1 MSDAA
6 GTLSEQVEQHPG
18 SSAFSW
24 IETLLQDVRFGLRVL
39 RKNPGFTAVAILT
52 LALGIG
58 ATTAI
63 FTVVDK
69 VLLQPFAA
77 PDPDHIVVLMQAYE
91 GGRSPI
97 ISIPNFMMWRDQPR
111 VLDEAALYGFPG
123 TLRVNLMG
131 GDQPEQLRA
140 TQVSANFFSLFGI
153 PLVAGRTFS
162 AEEDSPGGPPVAV
175 ISNGLW
181 KGRFGS
187 DPNIVGKT
195 LNLDGTAYT
204 VIGVM
209 APLYIP
215 DLPMGDMC
223 LPIQAD
229 RNSDNQGNDL
239 FGAARLKPGVTLA
252 QAEAAA
258 HVVGEEFRKKYPNNM
273 GPKEAFTVERLR
285 DVVVAGVRTA
295 LLVLLGAVSFVLLIA
310 CANVANLSLARATL
324 RKRELSIRA
333 ALGAGRGR
341 IARQILTESVL
352 LSLIGGAI
360 GVYLGY
366 FGVRALL
373 ALNSGDPSSFQG
385 NIPRI
390 GQHAAAIT
398 MDWRVL
404 LFGLAVSILTGI
416 VAGVVPAIKASQ
428 ADLANAIKE
437 GGARV
442 GVGFRH
448 NKTRAVL
455 AVIETGLAMILL
467 AGAALL
473 IRTFHDSLTVNPGFQ
488 TDNILTMNMSLRGTR
503 FEKTVAVN
511 QIVRN
516 GRERI
521 QNLPAVEAVAAT
533 CCLPLTG
540 GYGLPFTIVGRPPT
554 NGPFTGGGS
563 WRSMSPG
570 YFDVF
575 HIPLLRGRT
584 FTDGDDGPAG
594 PVVVINEA
602 MAKQYWPKGDEI
614 GARITIAGF
623 GGPAFIDPPRE
634 IIGVV
639 GNVRDNGLN
648 FDPIPTMYV
657 PLAQVND
664 TLTALNA
671 TLIPMQWVIRTRV
684 EPHSLAPQIAR
695 ELRDASGGLAVGT
708 IESMSEVVAHS
719 LASERFNMTLLTI
732 FAGIALLSAA
742 IGIYG
747 VMAYSVQQRTSE
759 IGIRMA
765 LGASPQ
771 NVRRM
776 VVLQGM
782 TLAFIGVLL
791 GAGGGLALTRVMR
804 SLLFGVKPWDPITFV
819 ITAFVLSAVAWFA
832 CYIPAVRASRVDPMV
847 ALRYE

>member
-1 MSDAA
+1 
-6 GTLSEQVEQHPG
+6 VE
-18 SSAFSW
+18 
-24 IETLLQDVRFGLRVL
+24 TVLQDVRFGLRVL
-39 RKNPGFTAVAILT
+39 RKAPGFTIVAILT

-77 PDPDHIVVLMQAYE
+77 PDPDRLIVLMQTYE
-91 GGRSPI
+91 NGNSPV
-97 ISIPNFMMWRDQPR
+97 ISIPKFMMWRDQPR
-111 VLDEAALYGFPG
+111 VLEQAAIYGFPG
-123 TLRVNLMG
+123 MLRVNLIG

-140 TQVSANFFSLFGI
+140 TRVSANFFSLFGI
-153 PLVAGRTFS
+153 RPVAGRTFT

-181 KGRFGS
+181 RGRFGS

-195 LNLDGTAYT
+195 LNLDGTAHT

-209 APLYIP
+209 APLYSP
-215 DLPMGDMC
+215 DLALGDIC
-223 LPIQAD
+223 LPLQAD
-229 RNSDNQGNDL
+229 PNTDDQGNDL
-239 FGAARLKPGVTLA
+239 IGAARLKPGVTVA
-252 QAEAAA
+252 QAAAA
-258 HVVGEEFRKKYPNNM
+258 TRVVGEEFRRKYPDTM
-273 GPKEAFTVERLR
+273 SPKQAFTVERAR
-285 DVVVAGVRTA
+285 DAVVAGVRTA

-310 CANVANLSLARATL
+310 CVNVANLLLARATL

-333 ALGAGRGR
+333 ALGAGRAR

-352 LSLIGGAI
+352 LGLIGGAI

-373 ALNSGDPSSFQG
+373 ALNAGDPNSFQG

-398 MDWRVL
+398 IDWRVL
-404 LFGLAVSILTGI
+404 LFGVAVSVLTG
-416 VAGVVPAIKASQ
+416 VLAGLIPAIKASR

-437 GGARV
+437 GGARA
-442 GVGFRH
+442 GAGLRH
-448 NKTRAVL
+448 NKTRSLL
-455 AVIETGLAMILL
+455 AVIEMGLAMILL

-473 IRTFHDSLTVNPGFQ
+473 IRSFHDSLTVNPGFQ
-488 TDNILTMNMSLRGTR
+488 THDILTMNMSLRGPR
-503 FEKTVAVN
+503 FQKTSAVSE
-511 QIVRN
+511 IVRN

-521 QNLPAVEAVAAT
+521 ESLAGVEAVAAA
-533 CCLPLTG
+533 CCLPLEG
-540 GYGLPFTIVGRPPT
+540 GYGLPFTVVGRPK

-563 WRSMSPG
+563 WRSVSPG

-575 HIPLLRGRT
+575 HIPLFRGRA
-584 FTDGDDGPAG
+584 FTDRDDGPAE

-614 GARITIAGF
+614 GARINIGGF
-623 GGPAFIDPPRE
+623 GGAAFVDSPRE

-639 GNVRDNGLN
+639 GNVRDDGLN
-648 FDPIPTMYV
+648 FDPVPTMYV
-657 PLAQVND
+657 PQAQMND
-664 TLTALNA
+664 TLTALDS
-671 TLIPMQWVIRTRV
+671 TLIPMQWVIHTRV
-684 EPHSLAPQIAR
+684 EPHSLAREIAN
-695 ELRDASGGLAVGT
+695 ELGIASGGLSVGT
-708 IESMSEVVAHS
+708 IESMDEVVAHS
-719 LASERFNMTLLTI
+719 LASEKFNVTLLTI
-732 FAGIALLSAA
+732 FAGIALLLAA

-765 LGASPQ
+765 LGATPQ
-771 NVRRM
+771 EVRRM

-782 TLAFIGVLL
+782 VLAVIGVVL
-791 GAGGGLALTRVMR
+791 GVAGGLALTRVMR
-804 SLLFGVKPWDPITFV
+804 SLLFGVKPWDPLVFAV
-819 ITAFVLSAVAWFA
+819 TAILLSAVALFA
-832 CYIPAVRASRVDPMV
+832 CYVPAARASRVDPMV